1 MIAAFKV
8 LTVIGLLVLLFFLIR
23 LLYRILRRPKIRL
36 EEKNK
41 KLLNDIRE
49 LTNRITVKDNH
60 IQNLKARIKSL
71 ETCILEKD
79 ELYKGL
85 QNQDSFTISKIISLY
100 SDFLLVQYEISQDY
114 LLSKPPPAYYEA
126 MRIQEL
132 KKETQLYVEQFK
144 HMQYK
149 YEMLFQLFPELTSYV
164 DDYETIKSLEE
175 IKSLTSFKDDFD
187 RTHFYLSNEEYKN
200 LGENERNQLALDKY
214 IKCQKSKWQI
224 GRDYELF
231 IGQEYEKNG
240 WNVEYFGLEKK
251 LKDMGRDLIIEKGG
265 EVNIIQ
271 CKYWSQ
277 DKVIHEK
284 HIAQLYG
291 SAVEYELSQ
300 KDYTFVKPVFITST
314 ALSETAMRFANKL
327 GVQVIDKYPI
337 KPFPRIKCNI
347 NKDEFG
353 LETRIYHLPFD
364 QQYDRTKIYKKDEF
378 YAFNVQEAVDKGF
391 RRAFRYFGE

>member
-1 MIAAFKV
+1 M
-8 LTVIGLLVLLFFLIR
+8 LIR
-23 LLYRILRRPKIRL
+23 LLYRTLRLPKIRL

-49 LTNRITVKDNH
+49 LTNRIPVYENNLL
-60 IQNLKARIKSL
+60 NLKEKVKSL

-79 ELYKGL
+79 ELYTGL
-85 QNQDSFTISKIISLY
+85 QNQDSATISKIISLY
-100 SDFLLVQYEISQDY
+100 SDFLLVQYELSQNY
-114 LLSKPPPAYYEA
+114 LLSKPHPAYYEA
-126 MRIQEL
+126 IRIQEL

-149 YEMLFQLFPELTSYV
+149 YEMLFQLFPELTSYI

-175 IKSLTSFKDDFD
+175 IKSLKIFKDDFD
-187 RTHFYLSNEEYKN
+187 RVHFYLSNEEYKN
-200 LGENERNQLALDKY
+200 LSENERNQLALDNY
-214 IKCQKSKWQI
+214 IKSQKSKWQI

-251 LKDMGRDLIIEKGG
+251 LKDMGRDLITEKGG

-271 CKYWSQ
+271 CKYWSHE
-277 DKVIHEK
+277 KVIHEK

-291 SAVEYELSQ
+291 STIEYELSQ
-300 KDYTFVKPVFITST
+300 KESIIIKPVFITST
-314 ALSETAMRFANKL
+314 ILSETAMRFAKKL

-353 LETRIYHLPFD
+353 LETKIYHLPFD
-364 QQYDRTKIYKKDEF
+364 QQYDKTKIYKKDEF

-391 RRAFRYFGE
+391 RRAFRYYGY